1 MPAVGI
7 LRLISDD
14 SFVLPI
20 SGQYFCFCTIPR
32 SIFARLQSLISNLK
46 SAQRVVALT
55 GAGVSAESGV
65 PTFRDAQ
72 TGLWA
77 KYDPTQ
83 LATAGAFA
91 RDPKLVWEWYEWRRA
106 QRRDTQPN
114 AGHFALAAMAKLFP
128 AFVIV
133 TQNIDGLHQRAGSPD
148 VIELH
153 GNLQRNRC
161 SHENVIIDRAQ
172 ARTRNDGLLAC
183 PRCGAY
189 LRPDVV
195 WFGETLPR
203 DALERA
209 FAETTRCDALFTIGT
224 SGIVEPAASLPRY
237 AKRAG
242 ACVVEIN
249 PEETPLS
256 AIADVVVRGKS
267 GEVLPEIVER
277 LEKGD

>member
-1 MPAVGI
+1 M
-7 LRLISDD
+7 SN
-14 SFVLPI
+14 
-20 SGQYFCFCTIPR
+20 
-32 SIFARLQSLISNLK
+32 LQSLISTLK

-55 GAGVSAESGV
+55 GAGVSAESGI

-83 LATAGAFA
+83 LATVGAFE

-106 QRRDTQPN
+106 LRRDTQPN
-114 AGHFALAAMAKLFP
+114 AGHYALAAMARLFP
-128 AFVIV
+128 HFIII
-133 TQNIDGLHQRAGSPD
+133 TQNIDGLHQAAGSPD

-153 GNLQRNRC
+153 GNLQRNKC
-161 SHENVIIDRAQ
+161 SRENIVIARAD
-172 ARTRNDGLLAC
+172 ARPAANGLLVC
-183 PRCGAY
+183 PHCGAY

-209 FAETTRCDALFTIGT
+209 FAAATRCDAFFAIGT
-224 SGIVEPAASLPRY
+224 SGRVEPAASLPRY

-242 ACVVEIN
+242 ARFIEIN
-249 PEETPLS
+249 PDATPLS
-256 AIADVVVRGKS
+256 AIADFVLRGKS
-267 GEVLPEIVER
+267 GEVLPKIVRE
-277 LEKGD
+277 LELGD